1 MTNEKLYCYT
11 GRLLRINL
19 TSKGFSIEKTRRD
32 FVEKYIGG
40 RGLGIRY
47 LLEEV
52 SPKIDPL
59 SPDNKIIISTGPLTG
74 TIAPLSGRYPIIT
87 KSPLTNTVCDS
98 YSGSYFGVRMKY
110 SGYDLLIV
118 EGGADKPTYIEITEK
133 GVEFHD
139 AKNLWGL
146 GTLETS
152 RRIKEELGD
161 ENASVLAIG
170 PAGENLIRF
179 ASVVDSGLWVHGR
192 GGAGAVFGS
201 KNLKALVVRNIKG
214 DVRLYDPD
222 KFRET
227 VVELTRNRVK
237 TSENLWAQT
246 DGTPLIVDIS
256 HNAGV
261 LPTYGFM
268 SGSFEYHDKINTD
281 RVKEATAKKYACPY
295 CPLACKRI
303 LKFDSR
309 LIKSPEYETLAML
322 GSNTGLRN
330 LKDVAEVAEVATDLG
345 MDTISLG
352 ATIGFTIHLYEKRMI
367 SEKDLNGLKPS
378 WNDVEFLIELSG
390 MIAYRRGFG
399 NLLAEGTRRAAEK
412 IRGEAL
418 KERLDV
424 KGAEIPAYD
433 PRGTYGMALAYA
445 TADRGACHLRAWAV
459 AYDAFGEMD
468 PYSFVG
474 KAQLVKDLQ
483 DLNSIKW
490 SLIICDFW
498 LSSYEDMVKLLRP
511 ALGRDYTV
519 EELKIIGER
528 IWNISRV
535 FNLREGFKKEDDT
548 LPPKMFNEPLKGGK
562 TDGKT
567 VDLHKFKESLSE
579 YYKLRGWD
587 EEGRPIGETLKRLE
601 IDVEY

>member
-1 MTNEKLYCYT
+1 MYSENLYCYS
-11 GRLLRINL
+11 GRVLRINL
-19 TSKGFSIEKTRRD
+19 TSKNYRIEKTRKD
-32 FVEKYIGG
+32 FIEKYIGG

-59 SPDNKIIISTGPLTG
+59 SPENKIIISTGPLTG
-74 TIAPLSGRYPIIT
+74 TVAPLSGRYPIVT
-87 KSPLTNTVCDS
+87 KSPLSNTVCDS

-118 EGGADKPTYIEITEK
+118 EGRADRPVYVEVTEK
-133 GVEFHD
+133 GAEFH
-139 AKNLWGL
+139 AAEKLWGL

-152 RRIKEELGD
+152 KRIKEEIGD

-170 PAGENLIRF
+170 PAGENLVRF

-201 KNLKALVVRNIKG
+201 KNLKALVVKNVKG
-214 DVRLYDPD
+214 EVRLYDPD
-222 KFRET
+222 EFRKI

-237 TSENLWAQT
+237 SSENLWAQT
-246 DGTPLIVDIS
+246 DGTPLIVDLS

-261 LPTYGFM
+261 LPTYGFR
-268 SGSFEYHDKINTD
+268 SGSFEHHDMINTD

-303 LKFDSR
+303 LRFDSR
-309 LIKSPEYETLAML
+309 LIKSPEYETLAMV
-322 GSNTGLRN
+322 GSNTGLRS
-330 LKDVAEVAEVATDLG
+330 LKDVAEAAEIATDLG

-352 ATIGFTIHLYEKRMI
+352 AVIGFTINLHEKGLI
-367 SEKDLNGLKPS
+367 SEKDLDGMKPS
-378 WNDVEFLIELSG
+378 WNDLGFIIELSK
-390 MIAYRRGFG
+390 MTAYRRGFG
-399 NLLAEGTRRAAEK
+399 NLLAEGTRRTVEK
-412 IRGEAL
+412 IGREAL
-418 KERLDV
+418 KERIDV
-424 KGAEIPAYD
+424 KGSEIPAYD

-459 AYDAFGEMD
+459 AFDAFGEMD

-490 SLIICDFW
+490 SLVICDFW
-498 LSSYEDMVKLLRP
+498 LSSYEDMAKLLKP
-511 ALGRDYTV
+511 ALGREYTI
-519 EELKIIGER
+519 EELKILGER
-528 IWNISRV
+528 IWNISRI
-535 FNLREGFKKEDDT
+535 FNLREGFRKEDDT
-548 LPPKMFNEPLKGGK
+548 LPPKMFHEPLKGGK

-567 VDLHKFKESLSE
+567 VDQYRFEESLSE

-587 EEGRPIGETLKRLE
+587 GEGRPTEETLKKLG
-601 IDVEY
+601 IDVRY

>member
-1 MTNEKLYCYT
+1 MSENLFCYT
-11 GRLLRINL
+11 GRVLRVNL
-19 TSKGFSIEKTRRD
+19 TTNSFRIEETRRD
-32 FVEKYIGG
+32 FIERYIGG

-47 LLEEV
+47 LLEEIP
-52 SPKIDPL
+52 PKIDPL
-59 SPDNKIIISTGPLTG
+59 SPENKIIVSTGPLTG

-87 KSPLTNTVCDS
+87 KSPLSYTVCDS
-98 YSGSYFGVRMKY
+98 YSGSYFGVKMKY
-110 SGYDLLIV
+110 AGYDLLIV
-118 EGGADKPTYIEITEK
+118 EGRAEKPVYVEVTEK
-133 GVEFHD
+133 GAEFHD
-139 AKNLWGL
+139 AGKLWGL

-152 RRIKEELGD
+152 KHIKEELGD

-170 PAGENLIRF
+170 PAGENLVRF

-201 KNLKALVVRNIKG
+201 KNLKALAIKNIKG
-214 DVRLYDPD
+214 EVKLYDPD
-222 KFRET
+222 GFRKV

-246 DGTPLIVDIS
+246 DGTPLIVDLS

-261 LPTYGFM
+261 LPTYGFT
-268 SGSFEYHDKINTD
+268 SGAFEHHDKINTD

-303 LKFDSR
+303 LKFNSR
-309 LIKSPEYETLAML
+309 LVKSPEYETLAMI
-322 GSNTGLRN
+322 GSNTGIKSLR
-330 LKDVAEVAEVATDLG
+330 EVAEAAEIATDLG

-352 ATIGFTIHLYEKRMI
+352 ATIGFTVKLYEKGLI
-367 SEKDLNGLKPS
+367 TEKELNGLKPS
-378 WNDVEFLIELSG
+378 WSSPEFVIGLSK

-399 NLLAEGTRRAAEK
+399 SLLAEGTRRTAEK
-412 IRGEAL
+412 IGGEAL

-424 KGAEIPAYD
+424 KGSEIPAYD

-468 PYSFVG
+468 PYSFTG
-474 KAQLVKDLQ
+474 KAKLVKELQ

-490 SLIICDFW
+490 SLVICDFW
-498 LSSYEDMVKLLRP
+498 LSSYEDMAKLLKP

-519 EELKIIGER
+519 DELKIIGER
-528 IWNISRV
+528 IWNISRI
-535 FNLREGFKKEDDT
+535 FNVREGFKREDDI
-548 LPPKMFNEPLKGGK
+548 LPPKMFYEPLRGGK

-567 VDLHKFKESLSE
+567 VDINQFKESLTE

-587 EEGRPIGETLKRLE
+587 EETGEPTKETLEKLGAE
-601 IDVEY
+601 